1 MLNFEPLFGDTVLI
15 RGGVGWGG
23 GFSGFKEEVNNVKSL
38 GTEGRW
44 TTDT

>member
-15 RGGVGWGG
+15 RVGGG